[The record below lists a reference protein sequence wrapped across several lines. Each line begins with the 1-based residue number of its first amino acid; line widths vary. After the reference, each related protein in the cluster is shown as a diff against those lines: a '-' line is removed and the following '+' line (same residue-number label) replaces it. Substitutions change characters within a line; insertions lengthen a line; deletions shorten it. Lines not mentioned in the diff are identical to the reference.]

1 MKKFGAWIT
10 AVVLLLSVT
19 SSTSSFAET
28 DWPAAP
34 TPNWLASSGITGIR
48 VGQWIPCRA
57 DWNSTNDCIQSL
69 KWSKLDGSK
78 SGFATF
84 VPNPSFNPMTA
95 VQKWEGASAFSNGTY
110 VDNYA
115 HFVDTRV
122 GYWTLPEGFTNSDG
136 STAIYV
142 EAHFMAGGLQFRVI
156 TDNNSN
162 LPVDSSAQITLKS
175 ANYGKYVGWI
185 YGNTKSPSVTA
196 SNGIVT
202 ITGNPVVTPYAAS
215 ADPDICHSNVK
226 KAAGSNSV
234 IQISL
239 SLKGQYEQI
248 QAGDAILGT
257 NGNGC
262 FTGVSF
268 DPVSQQ
274 IVVGVGNVHFDE
286 NGNTIPGWFN
296 LQLRG
301 SRAKQWWGINPETAV
316 NSVQVQVLY
325 EDGTSVLAS
334 TVAKYDRATD
344 TITLVSQGFHFSSPT
359 LRIGLKKAAPSKTTI
374 TCIKGKVTRTVT
386 AVNPTCPAGYKKK

>member
-1 MKKFGAWIT
+1 VKKFGAWIT
-10 AVVLLLSVT
+10 AVVLLLSLT

-95 VQKWEGASAFSNGTY
+95 VQKWEGVSAFSNGTY

-162 LPVDSSAQITLKS
+162 LPVDSSAQIVLKS